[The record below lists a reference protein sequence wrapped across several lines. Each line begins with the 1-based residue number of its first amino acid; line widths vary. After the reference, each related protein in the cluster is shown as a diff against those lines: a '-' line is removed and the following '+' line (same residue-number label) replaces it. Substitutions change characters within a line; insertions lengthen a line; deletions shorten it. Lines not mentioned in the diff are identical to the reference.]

1 MPRFLFIASLLLSLA
16 ATAPAVDLATIDG
29 RRYQEAEIT
38 WFYADAVIVR
48 YEGVKYAR
56 LPLIRLRPESLVALG
71 FPPPAEEEPA
81 EGMEEGMEGMDDLPT
96 PAAPVQRAPRLRP
109 IGAASGSTA
118 PRSSNNQNRGERE
131 NPPAVEVET
140 EDAPKPRMTPRSE
153 RAEGMTRPKK
163 KKPKKM
169 EQAPLPPEDPFAD
182 IVEELF
188 EDNETQRLQDR
199 KLDVEPDKLEIR
211 PFPGDNL

>member
-1 MPRFLFIASLLLSLA
+1 LGLA
-16 ATAPAVDLATIDG
+16 AAAPAVDLATIDG
-29 RRYQEAEIT
+29 RRYQEAEVT

-81 EGMEEGMEGMDDLPT
+81 EGMEEGLDAMEI
-96 PAAPVQRAPRLRP
+96 PAAPARSLPRATPRLRP
-109 IGAASGSTA
+109 LGAASNTPA
-118 PRSSNNQNRGERE
+118 PRSNTTRTRF
-131 NPPAVEVET
+131 PPETPPEIEVEVET
-140 EDAPKPRMTPRSE
+140 EDAPKPKARMVPRQQ
-153 RAEGMTRPKK
+153 GMT
-163 KKPKKM
+163 KPKRQKKA
-169 EQAPLPPEDPFAD
+169 EQAPLPPENPFD
-182 IVEELF
+182 KLLEEVL

-199 KLDVEPDKLEIR
+199 KLEGEAEKLEIR